1 MNATNSGSD
10 DADAREMTAERW
22 SRIEAVFARALEV
35 PAEQRRAVLDEACG
49 ADAQLRADV
58 ESLLAEHELSR
69 GLLDRSPDW
78 LTPANIDTI
87 DDAPASIG
95 PYCIVRLLGRGGMGQ
110 VYLAERE
117 APGFRQQVAIKVMR
131 RGLDT
136 DDLIARFRNERQILA
151 RLNHPNIAHLY
162 DVGTTEAGL
171 PYFVMEYI
179 DGVAL
184 LEFCDRQ
191 RMSVADRLRLFR
203 TVCGAVHFAHQNLIV
218 HRDLKPGN
226 ILVTAD
232 GTPKLLDFGIA
243 RILAD
248 SGEAAEL
255 TRPDVRIMTP
265 EYSAPEQIRGGVI
278 TTASDVYALGVLLYL
293 TLSGRHPYA
302 APGVARHELQR
313 QALEVDPSPPSA
325 WLKQGSSAVAAAAA
339 ARSST
344 PAQLRRLLEGDL
356 DTIVLKAMRKEPQER
371 YASALDL
378 ADDLQRHLTGLPVD
392 ARPATAGYR
401 VRKFGARNRALV
413 GAAAAVFLILSA
425 TTSVALYQSA
435 RARQESARVTR
446 ERDKALEVKSFLLET
461 FSAPNQPGRDTLT
474 ARQLLERRASS
485 LEDAY
490 RNDREMRA
498 EMQSVL
504 AEGYEKLG
512 LFAQAEPL
520 ARQALDARRALFGNL
535 HPDVAVS
542 LNILG
547 WLKHE
552 SNDLEQAETLLRE
565 AVATGRAVFPPEG
578 DARLARALNDLGA
591 VRNSRGGYDEAVQ
604 LYRESID
611 MRRRLLGANHI
622 GVAISTSNLAV
633 TYYQKGDIENAVRT
647 SESAL
652 ELFRNI
658 LGPDHQRTLTV
669 QSNLATMH
677 SVAGNQDAAILQHR
691 DIVERRVRLYGPRH
705 LSVANSMMM
714 LAHALLNG
722 RHNTEGEQLLVNALA
737 IQREAGAR
745 ADDIAVT
752 TRMLGE
758 LKARARR
765 YDEALPYFTEALGVL
780 RAAGADANIEVAR
793 LLGMQAATHD
803 ALGNRTAAERGFR
816 EAIRVS
822 LRAVGP
828 NHARTIEQRLSLAEL
843 LHRSRR
849 TAEARSLL
857 AEIQRALEAA
867 KLPHNHPLR
876 TRAARVAGQVAVQ
889 NTRMPSLRSPAPRLV
904 SA

>member
-1 MNATNSGSD
+1 MNRTDSGSD

-22 SRIEAVFARALEV
+22 SRIEAVFARALELSG
-35 PAEQRRAVLDEACG
+35 EQRSRFLDEACNS
-49 ADAQLRADV
+49 DAQLRAEV
-58 ESLLAEHELSR
+58 ESLLSEHELSR
-69 GLLDRSPDW
+69 GLLDQPPDW
-78 LTPANIDTI
+78 LVPTEH
-87 DDAPASIG
+87 DDVENVPASIG
-95 PYCIVRLLGRGGMGQ
+95 PYRIVRLLGRGGMGQ

-179 DGVAL
+179 GGEAL

-203 TVCGAVHFAHQNLIV
+203 TVCSAVHFAHQNLIV

-226 ILVTAD
+226 ILVTAE
-232 GTPKLLDFGIA
+232 GVPKLLDFGIA
-243 RILAD
+243 RILAAD
-248 SGEAAEL
+248 SGETTEL

-293 TLSGRHPYA
+293 MLSGRHPYA
-302 APGVARHELQR
+302 TAGVPFHELQR
-313 QALEVDPSPPSA
+313 LALEVDPAPPSA
-325 WLKQGSSAVAAAAA
+325 WLKQDSSAVEAAAA
-339 ARSST
+339 ARGVT
-344 PAQLRRLLEGDL
+344 PVQLRRQLEGDL
-356 DTIVLKAMRKEPQER
+356 DTIVLRAMRKEPQER
-371 YASALDL
+371 YASALGLAEDL
-378 ADDLQRHLTGLPVD
+378 RRHLSGLPVD

-401 VRKFGARNRALV
+401 IRKFVARNRALA
-413 GAAAAVFLILSA
+413 GAGTAVFLILSA
-425 TTSVALYQSA
+425 TTSVALYQSS

-446 ERDKALEVKSFLLET
+446 ERDKALEVRSFLLET

-474 ARQLLERRASS
+474 ARELLERRAGT
-485 LEDAY
+485 LDEAY
-490 RNDREMRA
+490 RNDREMHA

-512 LFAQAEPL
+512 LFARAEPL
-520 ARQALDARRALFGNL
+520 ARQALETRRDLFGNL

-552 SNDLEQAETLLRE
+552 RGELEQAETLLRE
-565 AVATGRAVFPPEG
+565 AVATGRAVFPQDG

-591 VRNSRGGYDEAVQ
+591 VRNSRGGYDEAVE

-611 MRRRLLGANHI
+611 MRRRLLGEDHI

-633 TYYQKGDIENAVRT
+633 AYYQKGDMENAVRT

-652 ELFRNI
+652 DLFRNI
-658 LGPDHQRTLTV
+658 LGPDHQRTLNV

-691 DIVERRVRLYGPRH
+691 DILERRTRLYGSRH
-705 LSVANSMMM
+705 LSVANSKMM
-714 LAHALLNG
+714 LAHALLSG
-722 RHNTEGEQLLVNALA
+722 RQNAEGEQLLLDALA

-745 ADDIAVT
+745 AHDIAVT

-765 YDEALPYFTEALGVL
+765 FDEALSYFTEALGVL
-780 RAAGADANIEVAR
+780 RTAGADANSEVAL
-793 LLGMQAATHD
+793 LLGKQGYMHE

-828 NHARTIEQRLSLAEL
+828 DHARTIEQRISLVEL
-843 LHRSRR
+843 LLRSGRS
-849 TAEARSLL
+849 AEARTLL
-857 AEIQRALEAA
+857 PEIQRALEAMKA
-867 KLPHNHPLR
+867 PIDHPLR
-876 TRAARVAGQVAVQ
+876 VRAARVAG
-889 NTRMPSLRSPAPRLV
+889 
-904 SA
+904 